1 MTSDPAAVSAPGSNR
16 IDVFARGNDNAVYR
30 RTYDTVNGWQY
41 WVRIGGNL
49 GSGPGAASWAAGRL
63 DVLALGQDGALYHTY
78 STDGGAAG
86 GRLYAVP
93 PRRARQSVAGGG
105 CLASNASRS
114 CCELVA
120 MGTRRCPWPVPR
132 GGRGEE

>member
-1 MTSDPAAVSAPGSNR
+1 MTSDPAAVSALGSNR

-49 GSGPGAASWAAGRL
+49 GSGPGAASWSTDRL

-78 STDGGAAG
+78 STDGGATWIYWERFG
-86 GRLYAVP
+86 GSWTSAPAVVAPPTTHSLEIFERGTDNALYHATLT
-93 PRRARQSVAGGG
+93 S
-105 CLASNASRS
+105 
-114 CCELVA
+114 
-120 MGTRRCPWPVPR
+120 
-132 GGRGEE
+132 